1 MPEAQTG
8 NNTRT
13 SSQRAVRRTRLGV
26 SYGGPDTHAKQR
38 TTPGHGQPAPT
49 CYWLLRRLV
58 HILAQSPMI
67 TMRVIQHTSLR
78 MVALDGSEVFT
89 SRRGRVVGYS
99 LG

>member
-1 MPEAQTG
+1 
-8 NNTRT
+8 
-13 SSQRAVRRTRLGV
+13 
-26 SYGGPDTHAKQR
+26 
-38 TTPGHGQPAPT
+38 
-49 CYWLLRRLV
+49 
-58 HILAQSPMI
+58 MI